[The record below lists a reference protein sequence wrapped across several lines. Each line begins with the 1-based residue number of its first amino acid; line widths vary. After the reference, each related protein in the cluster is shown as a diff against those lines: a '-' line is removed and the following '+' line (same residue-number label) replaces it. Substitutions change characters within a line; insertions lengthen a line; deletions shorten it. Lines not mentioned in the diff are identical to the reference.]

1 MRKALSRACT
11 LYIWCKNPFRLR
23 RRRTVHSIRIGVSP
37 FARFANP
44 PLPCRGC
51 GDAVCRDVFRK
62 RRFRNCEVVVDF
74 NDKGFSKP
82 RADRRHVAA
91 VLAIVLSTAGGIGLM
106 VLAAQGM

>member
-1 MRKALSRACT
+1 
-11 LYIWCKNPFRLR
+11 
-23 RRRTVHSIRIGVSP
+23 
-37 FARFANP
+37 
-44 PLPCRGC
+44 
-51 GDAVCRDVFRK
+51 
-62 RRFRNCEVVVDF
+62 VDF